1 MAYLIGSIFVQ
12 VVLIIHCI
20 KTGRNTIWIWVLALL
35 SIPGA
40 IAYIVV
46 ELLPDLLGSRGAK
59 RAVRGVKGALDP
71 ERELR
76 KAERVALVSGDVAS
90 RQRYA
95 EELSKQGRHAEA
107 VGVYRTLLT
116 GLYATDPGLM
126 QGLARAQF
134 ESADAAGTR
143 STLEALIAANPEFKS
158 ADGHLLFARAVEATG
173 DAAKALDE
181 YRALA
186 EYYPGG
192 EAAVRYA
199 RLLAQRGRADDARRV
214 LELNYPQH
222 PYLTGN
228 WPKKKGMWSQLNPF
242 AGEMN

>member
-12 VVLIIHCI
+12 VMLIIHCV
-20 KTGRNTIWIWVLALL
+20 KTGRNQIWIWVLALL

-40 IAYIVV
+40 IAYIAV
-46 ELLPDLLGSRGAK
+46 ELLPDLLGNRRTK
-59 RAVRGVKGALDP
+59 RAVRDVKGVLDP

-107 VGVYRTLLT
+107 ADVYRTLLT
-116 GLYATDPGLM
+116 GLYETDPSLM
-126 QGLARAQF
+126 LGLARAQF
-134 ESADAAGTR
+134 DSADAAGAKE
-143 STLEALIAANPEFKS
+143 TLEALIAANPDFKS

-173 DAAKALDE
+173 DADKALEE
-181 YRALA
+181 YRVLA
-186 EYYPGG
+186 DYFPGG

-199 RLLAQRGRADDARRV
+199 RLLSQQGRADDARRV
-214 LELNYPQH
+214 LRELVDRMSLAPPHVRKAQQAW
-222 PYLTGN
+222 LSEAERG
-228 WPKKKGMWSQLNPF
+228 
-242 AGEMN
+242 A

>member
-12 VVLIIHCI
+12 VMLIIHCV
-20 KTGRNTIWIWVLALL
+20 KTGRNQIWIWVLALL

-40 IAYIVV
+40 IAYIAV
-46 ELLPDLLGSRGAK
+46 ELLPDLLGNRRTK
-59 RAVRGVKGALDP
+59 RAVRDVKGVLDP

-107 VGVYRTLLT
+107 ADVYRTLLT
-116 GLYATDPGLM
+116 GLYETDPSLM
-126 QGLARAQF
+126 LGLARAQF
-134 ESADAAGTR
+134 DSADAAGAKE
-143 STLEALIAANPEFKS
+143 TLEALIAANPDFKS

-173 DAAKALDE
+173 DADKALEE
-181 YRALA
+181 YRVLA
-186 EYYPGG
+186 DYFPGG

-199 RLLAQRGRADDARRV
+199 RLLSQQGRSDDARRV
-214 LELNYPQH
+214 LRELVDRMSLAPPHVRKAQQAW
-222 PYLTGN
+222 LSEAERG
-228 WPKKKGMWSQLNPF
+228 
-242 AGEMN
+242 A

>member
-1 MAYLIGSIFVQ
+1 MGLLIGSIFVQ

-35 SIPGA
+35 SIAGA

-59 RAVRGVKGALDP
+59 RAVRSVQGALDP
-71 ERELR
+71 ERDLR

-107 VGVYRTLLT
+107 AGVFRSLLT
-116 GLYATDPGLM
+116 GLYETDAGLM
-126 QGLARAQF
+126 LGLARAQF
-134 ESADAAGTR
+134 ESGDASGAR
-143 STLEALIAANPEFKS
+143 STLEALIAANPDFKS

-173 DAAKALDE
+173 DVAKALEE
-181 YRALA
+181 YRVLA
-186 EYYPGG
+186 EYFPGG

-199 RLLAQRGRADDARRV
+199 RLLAQQGQSDDARRV
-214 LELNYPQH
+214 LRELVDRMSLAPAHVRKAQQVW
-222 PYLTGN
+222 LSEAERG
-228 WPKKKGMWSQLNPF
+228 
-242 AGEMN
+242 A